1 MIRRHSL
8 LLAVACLMLACV
20 CRADGPAPVD
30 VLKEKGLIK
39 QSGIYVDAGEP
50 DVLTGMRQLRVSRKK
65 LDDELKARQTQEQR
79 IKSAK
84 NTINGWMAD
93 YTALSDRMATV
104 SDPTQQNQIIGRM
117 NGLVGRIKQ
126 GTEEV
131 TAMEQQAAKVGTKS
145 KAEFVE
151 AVLALAPKAET
162 VADHYKDFSSD
173 ESIKTAISKLNET
186 ARPKLRLGPTPEF
199 ASASNLLKK
208 WRSEIEDEV
217 IPVKMENGVP
227 TIEVTLNGTL
237 TRTMIF
243 DTGAS
248 IVSLP
253 AELAAELNMVPG
265 PRDPEG
271 EVSMADG
278 HTIKVRKMHLKSVR
292 VGRFVVED
300 VECVVLPRSATNAPP
315 LLGDAFFS
323 HFAFK
328 LDAKAGELRLTDVA
342 GASKDVTIAS
352 DKKDSKSSPG
362 RAGKP

>member
-1 MIRRHSL
+1 MTHRHSL
-8 LLAVACLMLACV
+8 ILSIVCLMLASI
-20 CRADGPAPVD
+20 CRADDPAPAD
-30 VLKEKGLIK
+30 VLKDKGLIK
-39 QSGIYVDAGEP
+39 ASGIYVAAGEP
-50 DVLTGMRQLRVSRKK
+50 DVLTAMRQLRVARKK
-65 LDDELKARQTQEQR
+65 LDDELKVRQAQEQR
-79 IKSAK
+79 IKAAK
-84 NTINGWMAD
+84 NTINGWVSD
-93 YTALSDRMATV
+93 YTALNDRMASI

-117 NGLVGRIKQ
+117 NGLAGRIKQ

-131 TAMEQQAAKVGTKS
+131 TTMEQQAAKVGTKS
-145 KAEFVE
+145 KAEFAD
-151 AVLALAPKAET
+151 AVLVLAPKAEEIT
-162 VADHYKDFSSD
+162 EHYKDWAAD
-173 ESIKTAISKLNET
+173 EAVKNAISKINET
-186 ARPKLRLGPTPEF
+186 ARPKVRMGPTPEF

-253 AELAAELNMVPG
+253 ADLAAELNMVPG

-328 LDAKAGELRLTDVA
+328 LNANAGELRLTDLA

-352 DKKDSKSSPG
+352 DKKDPKSSPG